1 MQMTATV
8 VLFIYKEVPVLS
20 VLSMIPMTTSI
31 GADVTVTV
39 TVTMTRIPVTILL
52 DNDHCP
58 GLCH

>member
-8 VLFIYKEVPVLS
+8 VVSIYKEVPDLS

-39 TVTMTRIPVTILL
+39 IRIPVTILL

-58 GLCH
+58 GLRH